1 MDELQGMRTNMCVKP
16 IPAILLVALVGSC
29 AVRGAD
35 GNEADAIRQSQ
46 PAAGPASGGLPV
58 PQRGFVSVT
67 PADTWEEGLLSGNG
81 TIGAN
86 ALSCPLDETII
97 FTHARL
103 YLPDGAPTPPLAS
116 ASRLG
121 EVRQLIDQG
130 LYQDAYQKGLEI
142 SGRSD
147 FRYPDAFVPAFDLRI
162 ETSAQGEVRDFMRSV
177 DFQTGVASVHWAD
190 ERGVFERRLFVSRAD
205 GVAVLQITGPAGGK
219 INCTLKLTATQ
230 PSLKLREGLRKG
242 SNEIFTSLVS
252 DVRATADANQ
262 LTFTNRFTRA
272 YPGSVQSL
280 DGVARVVA
288 PGAAITTNGDTMSI
302 RNAERVVVLV
312 RLEPVYEATHSHLEA
327 LGRALDQIPPDYD
340 RLLERHA
347 ALHGNLF
354 NRVRLD
360 LGGGTERRLPAE
372 RLLEMSNNE
381 NLPHALIEKVF
392 DAGRYNI
399 ISSTG
404 EMPPNLQGIWAGTY
418 KSYWSGGFTQNG
430 NLPTAIAALMR
441 GNTPE
446 LMLAYTRYI
455 ESLVPCLRAN
465 ARHVFGAR
473 GLVLP
478 AHTSVHGYGLLP
490 LGMGGSEWV
499 AGAPWAAHFF
509 YDYYLYTGD
518 RTFLAQHALPFMQE
532 AALFFEDFLIEGA
545 DGKYVFN
552 PSISPE
558 NSPAQSSTQ
567 LSLNSTMDVAA
578 VKELLG
584 NLIEAS
590 RTLDVN
596 REKIP
601 VWEKMLTKMPDYIYN
616 EQGMVKEW
624 LTPKLGDQLDHRHSS
639 QLYAL
644 FDGLPAE
651 IARDPKLREGFRRII
666 AYKLEHHYKQA
677 GFMAF
682 GISQL
687 GQAATSLGE
696 SELAYQTLVRL
707 VNNYWLN
714 NLASTHNPGSAF
726 NMDISGGLPALI
738 IKMLL
743 DSSPGE
749 VRLLPALPKQWPAG
763 TLDGALCRGQI
774 EVESLQWQPGRIRVA
789 LRSGKE
795 QTITLTAPARIG
807 RINVIAG
814 NASIKDA
821 VDNHA
826 NRVTLPKDQT
836 ITLEIELT

>member
-1 MDELQGMRTNMCVKP
+1 MCVQP
-16 IPAILLVALVGSC
+16 IPAILLLALVGSF

-35 GNEADAIRQSQ
+35 RNEVDDFWQSP

-58 PQRGFVSVT
+58 PQRGFVSVA
-67 PADTWEEGLLSGNG
+67 PAETWEQGLLSGNG

-86 ALSCPLDETII
+86 ALSQPLDETIT

-103 YLPDGAPTPPLAS
+103 YLPDGAPTPPQAT
-116 ASRLG
+116 AARLS

-130 LYQDAYQKGLEI
+130 LYQEAYQKGLEI

-147 FRYPDAFVPAFDLRI
+147 FRYPDAFIPAFDMRI
-162 ETSAQGEVRDFMRSV
+162 QTSAQGEVRDFMRSV
-177 DFQTGVASVHWAD
+177 DFQTGVATVHWAD

-205 GVAVLQITGPAGGK
+205 GVAVLQISGPAGGA
-219 INCTLKLTATQ
+219 INCTMKLTTTQ
-230 PSLKLREGLRKG
+230 PGLKLREGLRKG
-242 SNEIFTSLVS
+242 SNEIFASHVS
-252 DVRATADANQ
+252 DVRATADAHH
-262 LTFTNRFTRA
+262 LTFTSRFTRA

-288 PGAAITTNGDTMSI
+288 SGAAITSEGDTMII
-302 RNAERVVVLV
+302 RHAECVVVLV
-312 RLEPVYEATHSHLEA
+312 RLEPVYEADHSQLDAIAGALE
-327 LGRALDQIPPDYD
+327 QITPDYA
-340 RLLERHA
+340 RLLDRHA
-347 ALHGNLF
+347 AIHGELF

-360 LGGGTERRLPAE
+360 IGGGAERRLPAE
-372 RLLEMSNNE
+372 RLLEMSDTE

-399 ISSTG
+399 ISATG

-418 KSYWSGGFTQNG
+418 KSFWSGGFTQNG

-455 ESLVPCLRAN
+455 ESLVPCLRVN

-490 LGMGGSEWV
+490 VGMGGSEWV
-499 AGAPWAAHFF
+499 GGAPWAAHFF

-532 AALFFEDFLIEGA
+532 AALFFEDFLQEGA

-558 NSPAQSSTQ
+558 NSPFQSSTQ

-590 RTLDVN
+590 RTLDLN
-596 REKIP
+596 REKIAL
-601 VWEKMLTKMPDYIYN
+601 WEKMLTKMPDYLYS

-639 QLYAL
+639 HLYAL
-644 FDGLPAE
+644 FDGLPEE

-666 AYKLEHHYKQA
+666 AFKLEHHYKQA

-696 SELAYQTLVRL
+696 SELAYQALVRL
-707 VNNYWLN
+707 ANNYWLN
-714 NLASTHNPGSAF
+714 NLASTHNVKSAF

-749 VRLLPALPKQWPAG
+749 VRLLPALPKPWPVG

-774 EVESLQWQPGRIRVA
+774 EVESLQWQAGRIRVA

-795 QTITLTAPARIG
+795 QTITLTAPARISK
-807 RINVIAG
+807 IHVVAG
-814 NASIKDA
+814 NTSIKDA
-821 VDNHA
+821 VDNRA

-836 ITLEIELT
+836 ITLELELQPNDEKP